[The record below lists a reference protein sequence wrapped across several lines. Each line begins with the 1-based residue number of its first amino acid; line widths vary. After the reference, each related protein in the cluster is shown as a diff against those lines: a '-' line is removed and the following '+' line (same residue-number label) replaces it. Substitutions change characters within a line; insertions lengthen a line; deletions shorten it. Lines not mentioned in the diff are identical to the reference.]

1 MPDNGGLLDLD
12 GLGREVDSGDIDTV
26 LVVMTD
32 PYGRFMGKR
41 LDAGFFLEGATRHG
55 THVCKYLLTASMEME
70 PVSGYRLVNWGSG
83 YGDFQLVPDLGT
95 LRIASWLDRTAI
107 VICDVR
113 DEAAHAPVAQAPRAM
128 LRRQIDASQAAGYR
142 VMAASEL

>member
-1 MPDNGGLLDLD
+1 MPDKDGLLDLD
-12 GLGREVDSGDIDTV
+12 GLGRKVDSGEIDTV

-41 LDAGFFLEGATRHG
+41 LDAGYFLEGAARHG

-70 PVSGYRLVNWGSG
+70 PVSGYRLANWGSG
-83 YGDFQLVPDLGT
+83 YGDFHLVPDLGT
-95 LRIASWLDRTAI
+95 LRVASWLDRTAI

-113 DEAAHAPVAQAPRAM
+113 DEAAHSPVAQAPRAM
-128 LRRQIDASQAAGYR
+128 LR
-142 VMAASEL
+142 